1 MKRMNQNLSSE
12 NLEGVV
18 TVASDSL
25 VDGEQLKLKAVTMA
39 TVQQIQDVGQHGGI
53 YAHIQDSIIHCL
65 LILRILLVLNFSSKI
80 KSLKEPSRHM
90 NN

>member
-1 MKRMNQNLSSE
+1 MNQNLSSE

-25 VDGEQLKLKAVTMA
+25 VDGQQLKLKAVTMA

-65 LILRILLVLNFSSKI
+65 LILRIDSIGSQLLI
-80 KSLKEPSRHM
+80 KNKKLKGTESAHE
-90 NN
+90 